1 MLSAWSELPWWLRLI
16 VALIMLGLGFLVFWY
31 VSIKLGIGLM
41 GLGAAMLMVG
51 GRTDAEKN
59 GYNF

>member
-1 MLSAWSELPWWLRLI
+1 MLSAWSELPWWLRLT
-16 VALIMLGLGFLVFWY
+16 VALSMITGGFGIFWY
-31 VSIKLGIGLM
+31 VSIKMGIGLM

-59 GYNF
+59 GYHF